1 MDDPNMCC
9 LVYEYAAG
17 GSLDK
22 HLGSSNFGWRKR
34 VEVACS
40 VVSAISF
47 LHKQKCSH
55 RDIKPE
61 NICFSAD
68 LSQVFLID
76 FGLAKLVKADHYVS
90 AKTLIHGWSHPYVAP
105 EYMKPPHKYDQ
116 FCEVY
121 SIGFVLQALITGR
134 LPKPDSVPLTTKQM
148 QEELKTLQLDEFW
161 DEGAMTKMGEIAV
174 QCMHSAENITR
185 RPTLDKLRVL
195 LVELKDKSEMPR
207 NEAQEE
213 VVLTAI
219 RQTTYNHKG
228 IDGAGPRKCFVCH
241 QDNDS
246 GVFCNRQND
255 GHYICRICFNEHVR
269 AHLGCI
275 DITCRH
281 NKCTSKPFTEQQL
294 ADYLEPQLAYFHI
307 TGRNECYRRKEEER
321 RQEEDAQRHKEILEK
336 FLHVAVVH
344 EQLADGQLEC
354 PKLYVIARPCS
365 NRGRWA
371 PKFRNILRT
380 KQTYFLYFLCEH
392 DLTKIDHAIEIQ
404 KDKEWFVKAAP
415 ALLLSLTLIRVALML
430 GAGAVVAGIFANWL
444 EQIGLDS
451 LVTEAMLTQVFNKD
465 LVSLDLLDR
474 LRNMDS
480 EQGEFPWESIQS
492 DMKRVSPSCFSTI
505 AELAKKDS
513 KWRDKM
519 TWTIRTKKSGQ
530 GAWVKNQNVLHWK
543 NS

>member
-1 MDDPNMCC
+1 MDDPSMCC

-40 VVSAISF
+40 IVSAISF
-47 LHKQKCSH
+47 LHEQKCSH

-76 FGLAKLVKADHYVS
+76 FGLAKLVNTDHYVS

-105 EYMKPPHKYDQ
+105 EYMKPPHNYDQ

-134 LPKPDSVPLTTKQM
+134 LPTPDSVPFTTEQM
-148 QEELKTLQLDEFW
+148 REEKTLQLNESW
-161 DEGAMTKMGEIAV
+161 DEGTRTKMGEICV
-174 QCMHSAENITR
+174 QCTQSAENRTR
-185 RPTLDKLRVL
+185 RPTLDKLRPL

-207 NEAQEE
+207 NKAQEE
-213 VVLTAI
+213 VVLTSI

-228 IDGAGPRKCFVCH
+228 NDGAGQRECFVCH
-241 QDNDS
+241 QENDS
-246 GVFCNRQND
+246 GLFCNRRND

-281 NKCTSKPFTEQQL
+281 NKCSSKPFTEQQL

-307 TGRNECYRRKEEER
+307 AGRNECHRGKEEER
-321 RQEEDAQRHKEILEK
+321 RQEEHKEILEK
-336 FLHVAVVH
+336 FQHVAVVH
-344 EQLADGQLEC
+344 EQLADGQMEC
-354 PKLYVIARPCS
+354 PQLYVIARPS
-365 NRGRWA
+365 NNRGRWA
-371 PKFRNILRT
+371 PTFRNLFRT

-392 DLTKIDHAIEIQ
+392 DLTKIDHAIELQ
-404 KDKEWFVKAAP
+404 KDKEWFAKVAP
-415 ALLLSLTLIRVALML
+415 ALILSLTFIRLALML
-430 GAGAVVAGIFANWL
+430 GAGAAVAGIFANWL
-444 EQIGLDS
+444 EQNGINS
-451 LVTEAMLTQVFNKD
+451 LVTEDDLKQVFD
-465 LVSLDLLDR
+465 AEMVSLDLMDR

-492 DMKRVSPSCFSTI
+492 EMKRVSPSCFSTI

-519 TWTIRTKKSGQ
+519 TWTINTNKSGR
-530 GAWVKNQNVLHWK
+530 GAWVKNQNMLQWK